1 MTGVRGILDD
11 LIKMRDVEA
20 CLLEIH
26 MPTGRKVISP
36 EKVKLKNLAL
46 WGLIKRATGDL
57 FSISQELYV
66 YGLDKMHFELKE
78 HEIIMS
84 FIGPRTALIVVIPS
98 LANRG
103 LIEVEIEN
111 TKRMIL
117 EVMKHEEPDH
127 DKTRK

>member
-1 MTGVRGILDD
+1 MAKTGVKEILDD
-11 LIKMRDVEA
+11 LIKIEDIEA

-26 MPTGRKVISP
+26 LPMGRKIISP
-36 EKVKLKNLAL
+36 EKIKLKNLAL
-46 WGLIKRATGDL
+46 WELIKRVTSDL
-57 FSISQELYV
+57 FSISQELYGH
-66 YGLDKMHFELKE
+66 GLTKAYFELKE

-84 FIGPRTALIVVIPS
+84 FLGPRTALIVVIPA

-117 EVMKHEEPDH
+117 EVIKA
-127 DKTRK
+127 